1 MRVRLTK
8 SFRFEA
14 AHDLPTFPPDHK
26 CRRLHGHSFRI
37 GVYVSGACDRK
48 SGWVMDFADITE
60 KFQPLFE
67 RLDHYCLNEV
77 QGLEN
82 PTSENLARWVWM
94 RLAPEIPGLAR
105 IVIRETCNAGC
116 VYRGEAE
123 QSDT

>member
-1 MRVRLTK
+1 
-8 SFRFEA
+8 
-14 AHDLPTFPPDHK
+14 
-26 CRRLHGHSFRI
+26 
-37 GVYVSGACDRK
+37 
-48 SGWVMDFADITE
+48 MDFADITE

-82 PTSENLARWVWM
+82 PTSENLARWVWT
-94 RLAPEIPGLAR
+94 RLAPEIPGLTQ

-116 VYRGEAE
+116 AYRGEAE